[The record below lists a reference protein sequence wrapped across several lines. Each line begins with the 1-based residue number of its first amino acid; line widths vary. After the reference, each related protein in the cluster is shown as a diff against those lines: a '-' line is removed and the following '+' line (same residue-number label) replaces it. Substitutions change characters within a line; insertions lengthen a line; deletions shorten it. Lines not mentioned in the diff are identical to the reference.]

1 MSFTRSTALTIG
13 AGGAAL
19 LGYSTL
25 WERTAFRVRR
35 VDVPV
40 LPPGSRPLR
49 LLHVSDAH
57 LRPGQYRVRAFL
69 ADLPRLLPD
78 LIILTGDTLGDV
90 DAVEAAVASLLPLT
104 SLPGVFVPGNNDYY
118 APQPI
123 NPLRYLRPG
132 GRAPRSA
139 RLDWPSLAAA
149 LTDLGWLDL
158 THVRRILRLEGAAVE
173 LRGVDDAH
181 LRRDRLDR
189 VAGPPPPGT
198 LGIGLTH
205 TPEPRVLDA
214 YQHDGVALTLAGH
227 THGGQV
233 RIPRVGA
240 LLTNCGLDRSRA
252 RGLSRWPGSSGGMF
266 LHVSAGL
273 GTSRYAPLR
282 LACPPEVTLLTL
294 TEAEGGGAS

>member
-1 MSFTRSTALTIG
+1 MTAARPTALAIG

-19 LGYSTL
+19 LGYGTL
-25 WERTAFRVRR
+25 WERTAYRVRR

-40 LPPGSRPLR
+40 LPSGSRPLR

-57 LRPGQYRVRAFL
+57 LRPGQHRVRAFL

-78 LIILTGDTLGDV
+78 LVVLTGDTLGDV
-90 DAVEAAVASLLPLT
+90 DATEAAIAALLPLT
-104 SLPGVFVPGNNDYY
+104 GLPGVFVPGNNDYY
-118 APQPI
+118 APQPV
-123 NPLRYLRPG
+123 NPLRYLKPG
-132 GRAPRSA
+132 SAPPRSA

-149 LTDLGWLDL
+149 LGDLGWLDL
-158 THVRRILRLEGAAVE
+158 THVRRTLQLEGAVVE

-189 VAGPPPPGT
+189 VAGPPPPGAVA
-198 LGIGLTH
+198 IGLTH

-214 YQHDGVALTLAGH
+214 YHRDGVALALAGH

-233 RIPRVGA
+233 RLPGTGA

-252 RGLSRWPGSSGGMF
+252 RGLSRWPDDGGGMF

-282 LACPPEVTLLTL
+282 LACPPEVSLLTL
-294 TEAEGGGAS
+294 TEADVSGAA